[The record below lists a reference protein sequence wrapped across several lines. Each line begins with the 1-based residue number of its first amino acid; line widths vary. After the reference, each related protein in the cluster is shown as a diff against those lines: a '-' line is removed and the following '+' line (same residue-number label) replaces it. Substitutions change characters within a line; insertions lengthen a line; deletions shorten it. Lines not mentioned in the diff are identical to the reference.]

1 MYFHIQNLYCAL
13 EWFLQ
18 KTFYNKLFIH
28 ILSPVNMNMKSM
40 LWNAVSKKMES
51 LLLLLEKDINPVEV
65 LQTIEGISLI
75 VQLSVLC
82 TVHCTQDVN
91 R

>member
-1 MYFHIQNLYCAL
+1 M
-13 EWFLQ
+13 
-18 KTFYNKLFIH
+18 FIH
-28 ILSPVNMNMKSM
+28 ILSPVNMNTKSM

-51 LLLLLEKDINPVEV
+51 LLLLLEQDVLPVDV
-65 LQTIEGISLI
+65 LQTIEGISLV
-75 VQLSVLC
+75 VQLASLC